1 MQKVHAKSERTLE
14 PSKPPEVY
22 GSRLAGSES
31 RLAGNAPALPPL
43 VPPKLRPLV
52 PPKQNINKSQE
63 DITRI
68 NKVDIN
74 TADSIHNLFCRKF
87 RKFPVAVLLVCHPRQ
102 LFPQSRYNV

>member
-14 PSKPPEVY
+14 ASNPPEMY
-22 GSRLAGSES
+22 GARLAGSES
-31 RLAGNAPALPPL
+31 RLAGPGPVLPPL

-68 NKVDIN
+68 NKVD
-74 TADSIHNLFCRKF
+74 TGH
-87 RKFPVAVLLVCHPRQ
+87 Q
-102 LFPQSRYNV
+102 